1 MQQILREKLWTYIVQ
16 NNPDLMIQLQ
26 ESHGVTRYLEEKV
39 NAVMPIVSEL
49 LTEYKPPYVIE
60 ELCMDTLTREL
71 RPSRFLYI
79 RSVLEEEFV
88 TDYERLRQSGTLT
101 YEIINIMESCKD
113 IFDEL
118 QFNSENAEQRHIRYA
133 IIGQVHDYLN

>member
-1 MQQILREKLWTYIVQ
+1 
-16 NNPDLMIQLQ
+16 MIRLQ
-26 ESHGVTRYLEEKV
+26 ETHGVTRYLEEKV
-39 NAVMPIVSEL
+39 NAVMPIASEL
-49 LTEYKPPYVIE
+49 LAESKPQYVIE
-60 ELCMDTLTREL
+60 ELCMDTLTKEL

-101 YEIINIMESCKD
+101 YEIINIMDACKA

-118 QFNSENAEQRHIRYA
+118 QFSSENDDERYIRYA

>member
-16 NNPDLMIQLQ
+16 NNPDLMIRLQ
-26 ESHGVTRYLEEKV
+26 ETHGVTKYLTEKV
-39 NAVMPIVSEL
+39 NTMMPLVAEL
-49 LTEYKPPYVIE
+49 LSESKPQYIIE
-60 ELCMDTLTREL
+60 ELCLSNLTKEL

-88 TDYERLRQSGTLT
+88 TDYERLRESGTLT
-101 YEIINIMESCKD
+101 YEIINMMEACKD

-118 QFNSENAEQRHIRYA
+118 QFSSENEEERYIRYA

>member
-26 ESHGVTRYLEEKV
+26 ETHGVTKYLDEKV
-39 NAVMPIVSEL
+39 STVMPLIAGLLSES
-49 LTEYKPPYVIE
+49 KPQYIIE
-60 ELCMDTLTREL
+60 ELCMDTLTKEL
-71 RPSRFLYI
+71 RPSKFLYI

-88 TDYERLRQSGTLT
+88 TDYERLRDTGTLT
-101 YEIINIMESCKD
+101 YEILDMMESCKG
-113 IFDEL
+113 IFEEL
-118 QFNSENAEQRHIRYA
+118 QFSSENEDARHIRYA